1 MSLMKIRTAT
11 DSANANYTITQLLE
25 TPGGFEKFAA
35 EQLPT
40 FIRETRDY
48 EAFGRSVLLT
58 HQITGE
64 QCQMIGNEPYFYYAK
79 DMNSHAAFFNDDGM
93 IPRLQIEGEG
103 VNVGIMNIT
112 SDDTQ
117 IFLKR
122 LLVQRYN
129 YLERTRELSGQA
141 IAKLEDNKIL
151 DLVNALLMGDG
162 NVYAP
167 AEMGTQ
173 IVVESG
179 SQLTKNGLVS
189 LKQKISQHN
198 IPCGNYVMNTMRV
211 DDVLKWGRDEIDQ
224 LTQREIMETGAKYKI
239 FGDMKLITSPIIN
252 IDEVYLFAEKEYV
265 GRMPILKDLTLKLT
279 ETANKLVKGLF
290 MYEFLGIYLAS
301 HKAVAKLV
309 LNYSTTVTTVGS
321 APSAKPDF
329 VAGGFAE
336 KLADNSYEL
345 LLTEPSDWQSMTWS
359 GQSKYYAVPDNGKTA
374 AKLIRFSSVDVE
386 GALARPT
393 QKVRSL
399 GALEGSD
406 RTRSYGGEE
415 GWSTSN

>member
-1 MSLMKIRTAT
+1 MKIRTAT

-167 AEMGTQ
+167 AEIGTQ

-309 LNYSTTVTTVGS
+309 LNYSTKVTNVGS
-321 APSAKPDF
+321 TLTSKPNDAF
-329 VAGGFAE
+329 RAGAYAE
-336 KLADNSYEL
+336 KLSDGSYEL
-345 LLTEPSDWQSMTWS
+345 LLTKPADWDAETWQ
-359 GQSKYYAVPDNGKTA
+359 GNGKYYPVNEGGAEA

-393 QKVRSL
+393 QPIRSI

-415 GWSTSN
+415 GWSTSK